1 MKKIFVILLLVYG
14 CVGGSA
20 QITYKMQLRDFNR
33 AALDSYP
40 QRVISFQQ
48 TDSICHVT
56 IQSSSVMA
64 DTSLLKV
71 VKSAVVDPGL
81 SYPSD
86 VLPFLEPTS
95 LINYRLPELQTISD
109 TLLGNEKNVWSIIWK
124 GLKFASTYI
133 EVFDDSLAM
142 EIDKGNSF
150 TADIATILRR
160 RKGTCSE
167 YTNLFIALMRSKSVP
182 CRFITGYVY
191 YPPQITGGTHAWAE
205 CYVTGVG
212 WIPVDPQAGQLGF
225 PVELKLF
232 AGKDY
237 PDCGI
242 KDLSD
247 IVPLSIEIEND
258 TYSRYKK

>member
-14 CVGGSA
+14 CVGGYA

-95 LINYRLPELQTISD
+95 LIDYRLPELQTIAD

-124 GLKFASTYI
+124 GLKFA
-133 EVFDDSLAM
+133 
-142 EIDKGNSF
+142 
-150 TADIATILRR
+150 
-160 RKGTCSE
+160 
-167 YTNLFIALMRSKSVP
+167 
-182 CRFITGYVY
+182 
-191 YPPQITGGTHAWAE
+191 
-205 CYVTGVG
+205 
-212 WIPVDPQAGQLGF
+212 
-225 PVELKLF
+225 
-232 AGKDY
+232 
-237 PDCGI
+237 
-242 KDLSD
+242 
-247 IVPLSIEIEND
+247 
-258 TYSRYKK
+258 

>member
-14 CVGGSA
+14 CVGGYA

-95 LINYRLPELQTISD
+95 LIDYRLPELQTIAD

-205 CYVTGVG
+205 CYVNDVG
-212 WIPVDPQAGQLGF
+212 WPVGLPCRNKTFRRKGLSRLRNKGF
-225 PVELKLF
+225 E
-232 AGKDY
+232 
-237 PDCGI
+237 
-242 KDLSD
+242 
-247 IVPLSIEIEND
+247 
-258 TYSRYKK
+258 RYRATLYRDRK